1 MRAVIDR
8 FEGELAV
15 MEFKDGYKN
24 IPRKMLP
31 PEAREGDVLVLQD
44 DYWIIDPEATHE
56 RKEKIEK
63 LAEELWQD

>member
-15 MEFKDGYKN
+15 MEFEDGYKN

-31 PEAREGDVLVLQD
+31 PEAREGDVLVFQD
-44 DYWIIDPEATHE
+44 EQWRVDKGAT
-56 RKEKIEK
+56 RNSKEKIEK
-63 LAEELWQD
+63 LAEELWED

>member
-1 MRAVIDR
+1 MRVVIDR

-15 MEFKDGYKN
+15 MELEDGYKN

-31 PEAREGDVLVLQD
+31 PEAREGDVLVFRD
-44 DYWIIDPEATHE
+44 ERWIIDPEVSYE

-63 LAEELWQD
+63 LAAELWED

>member
-15 MEFKDGYKN
+15 MEFEDGYKN

-44 DYWIIDPEATHE
+44 DYWIIDPEVTHE